1 LGIRLSVWCP
11 FLVII
16 TKEQVEYVALLGRLK
31 LTEEEQEQ
39 YTAQLN
45 SILEHSKILDQL
57 DTTDVEPMAHVLPL
71 NNVFREDR
79 VGDCLDRE
87 LVLQNAPDRVEGF
100 FKVPRIM

>member
-1 LGIRLSVWCP
+1 MGIRLSVWCP

-57 DTTDVEPMAHVLPL
+57 DTADVEPMAHVLPL